1 MFYVSRNLAAFY
13 NLRKNSAKPDISRNF
28 CSASQPN
35 FPKKIGLGVYCTVV
49 LRTRN
54 VANSTKQKVIAPLP
68 YAYRIREEKVY
79 GRTLININE
88 SEIV

>member
-35 FPKKIGLGVYCTVV
+35 FPKKIRLRGLLYYSVTHKKCG
-49 LRTRN
+49 
-54 VANSTKQKVIAPLP
+54 
-68 YAYRIREEKVY
+68 
-79 GRTLININE
+79 
-88 SEIV
+88 